1 MIVLKVCNV
10 LTTVMFLSWA
20 WLGAAETWTD
30 SDLPDTVNSSHLML
44 KSLMDFLMF
53 LAMMVAR
60 GLLLPAVDSSLH
72 YNSIMQNM

>member
-1 MIVLKVCNV
+1 M
-10 LTTVMFLSWA
+10 
-20 WLGAAETWTD
+20 D